1 MASVWSFD
9 APFPGARWHDTWML
23 ASMIILILFQVQTG
37 VAPGGKLGFSSWIH
51 GFENGSFN
59 RYLFLLNHE
68 PYEKN
73 NGILMVES
81 ISNRLDVSRN
91 SSFFFFL
98 LMKHHRKRWRFL
110 WPKIDHDW
118 GDGWPMDDGIIKDG
132 DDTENIRPGYVN
144 RNSYWSHGPLKVRWF
159 TQL

>member
-1 MASVWSFD
+1 MGSVWSFD

-98 LMKHHRKRWRFL
+98 LMKHHRKRFL
-110 WPKIDHDW
+110 WPKIDHNGW
-118 GDGWPMDDGIIKDG
+118 GDDQWMGSSKMGTTPRISGLVMS
-132 DDTENIRPGYVN
+132 TEIAIEAMA
-144 RNSYWSHGPLKVRWF
+144 H
-159 TQL
+159 

>member
-1 MASVWSFD
+1 MGSVWSFD

-91 SSFFFFL
+91 SSFSFFAINETSQKKMTFFVA
-98 LMKHHRKRWRFL
+98 K
-110 WPKIDHDW
+110 
-118 GDGWPMDDGIIKDG
+118 
-132 DDTENIRPGYVN
+132 N
-144 RNSYWSHGPLKVRWF
+144 
-159 TQL
+159 